1 MPSSIRRLSSL
12 RRADLAPYSLF
23 PRQIC
28 IAQARGNSEY
38 LFVFCQ
44 KRGSFKEHLLLSSMC
59 VVTATL
65 SCYHI
70 SLLCGKSQACI
81 SSWLRK
87 QVVQQQQEQELCVY
101 ASDCFRYCLQ
111 SVITSE
117 QSPARRARSSRYLV
131 IVHLMSQC
139 HLGSGVMKSW

>member
-12 RRADLAPYSLF
+12 RRAYLAPYSLF

-38 LFVFCQ
+38 LFVLRQ
-44 KRGSFKEHLLLSSMC
+44 ARALVTQSRKC
-59 VVTATL
+59 VVTATR
-65 SCYHI
+65 SCYHL
-70 SLLCGKSQACI
+70 STVLCGKSQACI

-87 QVVQQQQEQELCVY
+87 QVVQQQELCVY

-117 QSPARRARSSRYLV
+117 QCPARRARSSRYLV

-139 HLGSGVMKSW
+139 HLGSCVMKSW

>member
-1 MPSSIRRLSSL
+1 M

-59 VVTATL
+59 VVML
-65 SCYHI
+65 ERLVRVII

-87 QVVQQQQEQELCVY
+87 QVVQQQQELCVY

-117 QSPARRARSSRYLV
+117 QCPARRARSSRYLV

-139 HLGSGVMKSW
+139 HLGSGVMKSG